1 MRGGATAARLLRI
14 GAVISSC
21 QMPVAGAGLALAQA
35 TSAAARDSARADSV
49 RRAAPAGLI
58 PAGFGSLRRD
68 DVALKVQ
75 SLGLVVTAVPLEE
88 SVIRTL
94 SPDTYKS
101 LHALR
106 DSKAR
111 QLDSI
116 RTRMGLPAVQAWY
129 VEFFNVQ
136 QGEARFDPLD
146 FVVRSAGRDYR
157 PLQLF
162 PLKPGF
168 GDGRLAQREM
178 RNAIYAFDP
187 QVDLSQPLTVTI
199 GTLENAAWGDVLP
212 RLELERS
219 LIWSRAAAHKP

>member
-1 MRGGATAARLLRI
+1 M
-14 GAVISSC
+14 
-21 QMPVAGAGLALAQA
+21 
-35 TSAAARDSARADSV
+35 
-49 RRAAPAGLI
+49 I

-68 DVALKVQ
+68 DVSLKVQ
-75 SLGLVVTAVPLEE
+75 SLGLVVTVIPLEE
-88 SVIRTL
+88 AVIRTL
-94 SPDTYKS
+94 SPDTYRS

-106 DSKAR
+106 ESKAR

-129 VEFFNVQ
+129 IEFFNVQ

-146 FVVRSAGRDYR
+146 FLVRSAGRDFR
-157 PLQLF
+157 PLQF
-162 PLKPGF
+162 FALKAGF
-168 GDGRLAQREM
+168 GEGRLAQRET
-178 RNAIYAFDP
+178 RNAVYAFDP

-199 GTLENAAWGDVLP
+199 GTQENAAWADVLP